1 MVQTSP
7 VRRSCECGPQP
18 TRESRDPATKRTL
31 RRAGQYALVSPISK
45 TPRRTRIQA
54 ALANVESM
62 FRLCALLHDSPSH
75 SVEHATHINVHADPF
90 RTRAAVTINAAINVV
105 PFDADVFSIRTA
117 IAPPLGWSKE
127 SDDRCA
133 RGNRNVRRSGV
144 AANVN
149 SRTFRESVEAF
160 QRQVHRS
167 RFFCPRCSC
176 HFVREIFFTGSVRY
190 QGSHSVTGPKQI
202 AQCAKFFRAPQLGR
216 PSASGIE
223 YRVVSS
229 GALRGSIRFRFSL
242 ARDADRE

>member
-117 IAPPLGWSKE
+117 VAPPLGWSKE

-133 RGNRNVRRSGV
+133 RGTGTDRRSGV
-144 AANVN
+144 AAQLQLRTGCPERPA
-149 SRTFRESVEAF
+149 SRQSANR
-160 QRQVHRS
+160 
-167 RFFCPRCSC
+167 
-176 HFVREIFFTGSVRY
+176 VRAVDFDEEIQNR
-190 QGSHSVTGPKQI
+190 
-202 AQCAKFFRAPQLGR
+202 
-216 PSASGIE
+216 
-223 YRVVSS
+223 RVVQNY
-229 GALRGSIRFRFSL
+229 ARCAF
-242 ARDADRE
+242 RDAGNLSL